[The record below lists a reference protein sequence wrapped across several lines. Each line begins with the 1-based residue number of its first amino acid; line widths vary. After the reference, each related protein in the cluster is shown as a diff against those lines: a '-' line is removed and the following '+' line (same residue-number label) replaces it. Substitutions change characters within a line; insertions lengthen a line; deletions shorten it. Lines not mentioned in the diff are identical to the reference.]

1 MYVQNDAH
9 KSNLKLND
17 ALFWKYVV
25 AMHFKMQYE
34 LNMLSN
40 MISNDTE
47 IMLHFSAE
55 VAERLIDKLYT
66 IHI

>member
-1 MYVQNDAH
+1 
-9 KSNLKLND
+9 
-17 ALFWKYVV
+17 
-25 AMHFKMQYE
+25 MHFKMQYE